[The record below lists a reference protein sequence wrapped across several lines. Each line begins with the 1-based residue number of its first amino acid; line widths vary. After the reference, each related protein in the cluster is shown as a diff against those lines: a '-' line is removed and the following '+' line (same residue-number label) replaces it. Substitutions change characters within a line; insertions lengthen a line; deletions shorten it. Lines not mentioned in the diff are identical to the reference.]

1 MSVGWG
7 REGGGG
13 AVKTSTFGFNSF
25 LGAWQM
31 LMYEKPFLLL
41 NIIIGISGVSKAEL
55 ETLSLLLEDRS
66 FVDYFNIFLCLPV
79 SPICVLLLSSASPVV
94 FV

>member
-1 MSVGWG
+1 MSLGG
-7 REGGGG
+7 GGGG

-31 LMYEKPFLLL
+31 LMYEKPFLL

-79 SPICVLLLSSASPVV
+79 SPICVPLLSSASPVV